1 VIEGKDNK
9 AVVGCF
15 SYSCFFETAS
25 VASKIRF
32 FVKIWTCSV
41 FDDKFLMMKRKKCI
55 IEVVVMSKFA
65 VFYTRSFSIS
75 LFFLPFFPVTKQI
88 S

>member
-1 VIEGKDNK
+1 VSLQKYDFLLKYGP
-9 AVVGCF
+9 AVF
-15 SYSCFFETAS
+15 LMTN
-25 VASKIRF
+25 
-32 FVKIWTCSV
+32 
-41 FDDKFLMMKRKKCI
+41 FDDEEKKCT